1 MAFDVSTITDSAL
14 EMLAAVSSQASL
26 VFDQI
31 IILSA
36 DVTEDDI
43 KTQPLAFYTGHE
55 LNVSSNVARSF
66 LSAGRVANEATARI
80 VLSLQASE
88 RVSADVSAK
97 TIIIT
102 AHVVEAGQTVVS
114 EAPFYGISDADGL
127 TLPAAAVV
135 PLSIQLALE
144 FGFSSDSSVSISG
157 ETVENF
163 LLSSEAAR
171 FVSAHSVASSASG
184 DDQIVRGVKTFAD
197 YPKMNGISFYRTN
210 NPPSEDWSLYA
221 QAADED
227 GEPSIAFY
235 GANVNESKTG
245 SFLIRDNDGDDVFS
259 VNTANGGSVS
269 FPLMNIK
276 FAPDEDH
283 GFPSMIF
290 NHNGATA
297 TGARIAWNK
306 EDDYLGIY
314 YSDMNGGESL
324 FAEFGAIGTNG
335 NGVRFSR
342 KVICEEN
349 LFARGLGADSV
360 DADLL
365 DTHTDG
371 VEEIKIARP
380 LVPDPSVYDGDID
393 INLGS
398 ETSYFSNAYITR
410 IRGTLDSSTSF
421 ITSVQS
427 CTSIGAPLERNTRK
441 YRNIECFV
449 SALLPGES
457 YSQIGNRARPWVGHF
472 STINGAKYPAVP
484 SDDYPVGCLML
495 CVFHTNSDVGNI
507 PAGDTF
513 TPGQAFHGDSNASAC
528 VANWNVGTGQFE
540 IAGSTVARAEIS
552 EGTWAFLSGFIGSS
566 SGGSALV
573 LMMRIA

>member
-1 MAFDVSTITDSAL
+1 MAFDVSTITDPAL

-26 VFDQI
+26 VFDRI

-36 DVTEDDI
+36 EVTEDDI
-43 KTQPLAFYTGHE
+43 KTQPLTFYTGHE
-55 LNVSSNVARSF
+55 SNVSSNVTRSF

-80 VLSLQASE
+80 VLSLKASE

-127 TLPAAAVV
+127 TLPVAAVV

-144 FGFSSDSSVSISG
+144 FGFSSDSSISISG

-163 LLSSEAAR
+163 LLSSEADR

-197 YPKMNGISFYRTN
+197 NPKIKGISFYRTDGS
-210 NPPSEDWSLYA
+210 PSEDWSLNVDGVTDSA
-221 QAADED
+221 QNPSISIQGAADD
-227 GEPSIAFY
+227 
-235 GANVNESKTG
+235 VG
-245 SFLIRDNDGDDVFS
+245 SFIVQTYNGDDVFA
-259 VNTANGGSVS
+259 VNTANGGSVL

-276 FAPDEDH
+276 FAPDDDH

-290 NHNGATA
+290 NHHGAKN

-314 YSDMNGGESL
+314 YSDENGEESL

-335 NGVRFSR
+335 NGVRFSN

-398 ETSYFSNAYITR
+398 EAQPFKNGYFEQIT
-410 IRGTLDSSTSF
+410 GNL
-421 ITSVQS
+421 Q
-427 CTSIGAPLERNTRK
+427 A
-441 YRNIECFV
+441 V
-449 SALLPGES
+449 SASISTLYGIASIQTPMDRRKNRRRDLEANTGAILPNTFATLGS
-457 YSQIGNRARPWVGHF
+457 SSRPWRGYF

-495 CVFHTNSDVGNI
+495 CVFHTDSDVGNI
-507 PAGDTF
+507 PAGATF
-513 TPGQAFHGDSNASAC
+513 TPGQAFYGDSNAFAY
-528 VANWNVGTGQFE
+528 VANWNVGTGEFE
-540 IAGSTVARAEIS
+540 VAGSTVGRAEIS